1 MEREGCAGTPLYKCS
16 LLACN
21 LSCKFP
27 ILPTPIIL
35 IPPAPLLCSQV
46 VFLPG
51 TAGNQG
57 GPHGKDANMGLPA
70 QMFSRNDPTAEQPVE
85 PQVGAGC
92 DSARQGCAE
101 LKPS

>member
-1 MEREGCAGTPLYKCS
+1 MC
-16 LLACN
+16 
-21 LSCKFP
+21 F
-27 ILPTPIIL
+27 
-35 IPPAPLLCSQV
+35 PAPTGLFNWTDPHHPRSLLCSQV

-85 PQVGAGC
+85 TQVGAGEGR
-92 DSARQGCAE
+92 ARCLAG
-101 LKPS
+101 